1 MILTRVLN
9 ALRPEQEFTLNDDD
23 ISTIRWNSESVTTPT
38 QAEIDAK
45 TAEILAAD
53 AAKVEA
59 RRSALA
65 KLAALGLTQEEI
77 AAL

>member
-9 ALRPEQEFTLNDDD
+9 ALRPGQEFTLNNDD
-23 ISTIRWNSESVTTPT
+23 ISTIRWNSGSVVTPT

-53 AAKVEA
+53 QAKVEA
-59 RRSALA
+59 RQSALA
-65 KLAALGLTQEEI
+65 KLAALGLTAEEI

>member
-1 MILTRVLN
+1 MILTRALN
-9 ALRPEQEFTLNDDD
+9 ELRPGKEFTLNNDD
-23 ISTIRWNSESVTTPT
+23 ISTIHWNDESVVTPT

-53 AAKVEA
+53 QTKVEA
-59 RRSALA
+59 RLSALT
-65 KLAALGLTQEEI
+65 KLEALGLTAEEV

>member
-1 MILTRVLN
+1 MILTRALN
-9 ALRPEQEFTLNDDD
+9 ALRPGQEFTLNDDD
-23 ISTIRWNSESVTTPT
+23 MSTIRWNSESVVTPT
-38 QAEIDAK
+38 QAEINTK

-59 RRSALA
+59 RRSALL
-65 KLAALGLTQEEI
+65 KLEALGLTAEEI

>member
-1 MILTRVLN
+1 MILTRVLQ
-9 ALRPEQEFTLNDDD
+9 ALRPGVEFTYNNDDL
-23 ISTIRWNSESVTTPT
+23 STVKWNVEGTTTPT

-53 AAKVEA
+53 QAKIEA
-59 RRSALA
+59 RRSALT
-65 KLAALGLTQEEI
+65 KLEALGLTAEEI

>member
-9 ALRPEQEFTLNDDD
+9 ALRPGQEFTLNDDD

-38 QAEIDAK
+38 QEEIDAK
-45 TAEILAAD
+45 TAELLAED
-53 AAKVEA
+53 QAKVEA

-65 KLAALGLTQEEI
+65 KLEALGLTAEEV

>member
-1 MILTRVLN
+1 MILTRALQ
-9 ALRPEQEFTLNDDD
+9 ALRPGQEFTLNDDD
-23 ISTIRWNSESVTTPT
+23 ISTIRWNSDSVVTPT

-53 AAKVEA
+53 QAKVEA

-65 KLAALGLTQEEI
+65 KLEALGLTAEEI

>member
-9 ALRPEQEFTLNDDD
+9 ELRPDKEFTLNNDD
-23 ISTIRWNSESVTTPT
+23 ISTIRWNDESVVTPT

-53 AAKVEA
+53 QSKVEA
-59 RRSALA
+59 KLSALA
-65 KLAALGLTQEEI
+65 KLEALGLTAEEV

>member
-9 ALRPEQEFTLNDDD
+9 ALRPRQEFTLNDDD

-38 QAEIDAK
+38 QEEINAK

-53 AAKVEA
+53 QTKVEA

-65 KLAALGLTQEEI
+65 KLEALGLTAEEV

>member
-9 ALRPEQEFTLNDDD
+9 ALRPGQEFTLNDDD

-38 QAEIDAK
+38 QEEINAK
-45 TAEILAAD
+45 TAEILAED
-53 AAKVEA
+53 QAKVEA
-59 RRSALA
+59 RRSALT
-65 KLAALGLTQEEI
+65 KLEALGLTAEEI

>member
-9 ALRPEQEFTLNDDD
+9 ELRPGKEFTLNDDD
-23 ISTIRWNSESVTTPT
+23 ISTIRWNDESILTPT
-38 QAEIDAK
+38 QTEIDAK

-53 AAKVEA
+53 QAKVEA
-59 RRSALA
+59 RLSALA
-65 KLAALGLTQEEI
+65 KLEALGLTAEEV